1 VVTTSSS
8 SERAGLARWAPGLA
22 VLLRYD
28 PAWLPRDVAAGLSVA
43 AVALPVGI
51 AYAALVGLPA
61 AGIHASDFPLL
72 STFIA
77 PHTRRRE

>member
-1 VVTTSSS
+1 VATTSSS
-8 SERAGLARWAPGLA
+8 SERAGLARRAPGLA

-61 AGIHASDFPLL
+61 AGIQASDFPLL

>member
-1 VVTTSSS
+1 MTAPSSNEHTGS
-8 SERAGLARWAPGLA
+8 ARRAPGLA

>member
-1 VVTTSSS
+1 VATTSSS
-8 SERAGLARWAPGLA
+8 NERAGLSRRAPGLA

-51 AYAALVGLPA
+51 A
-61 AGIHASDFPLL
+61 
-72 STFIA
+72 
-77 PHTRRRE
+77 